1 MTSTKKKV
9 KLSLFAAIIYATL
22 GLLGVVSIV
31 QDMSKAHLF
40 SHLSEPS
47 VLLSFISDIISPIV
61 LIWLAVTLIIGNKKA
76 VVFSTGAYV
85 LLGIYQVVY
94 PCFLYFN
101 LFYLLNLYRPLTYIA
116 FLVVIILA
124 IKRNVV
130 VNYIWFLPA
139 LFSFVV
145 SGVYCAIVG
154 GGFGYLLLLLLDVVA
169 LVLSGF
175 WLKYDVPPIVKAPVK
190 VPVKEYAQL
199 PPQEHSSVASR
210 NDAIGGADKLK
221 IYKELLDS
229 GTITQEEFD
238 AKKKEILGI

>member
-9 KLSLFAAIIYATL
+9 KLSLFAAIIYAL
-22 GLLGVVSIV
+22 FGLLETVNSVSYLSNLFFKL
-31 QDMSKAHLF
+31 SKP
-40 SHLSEPS
+40 E
-47 VLLSFISDIISPIV
+47 VLLNSIDKIISTIV

-76 VVFSTGAYV
+76 IVFSTGAYV

-101 LFYLLNLYRPLTYIA
+101 LFHLLLLYRPLAYIA

-139 LFSFVV
+139 LFFFVGSVVYCVFAGSFV
-145 SGVYCAIVG
+145 
-154 GGFGYLLLLLLDVVA
+154 YLLLLLPDIVA
-169 LVLSGF
+169 LVLSGL